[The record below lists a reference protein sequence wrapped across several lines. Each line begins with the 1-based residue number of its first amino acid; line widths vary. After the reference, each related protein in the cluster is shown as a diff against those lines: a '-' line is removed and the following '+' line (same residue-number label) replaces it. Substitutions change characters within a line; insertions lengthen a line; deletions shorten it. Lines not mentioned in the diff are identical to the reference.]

1 MRYLIPAA
9 GVGRRMGGAL
19 GGLPKCMIEIAGEPL
34 IARLLRQIRSI
45 DPAADVHV
53 VLGYRREAVIPVLG
67 DATVILNPLFDVTG
81 MDTSLWFARRTFDRP
96 LMVVHADLVLSD
108 PLASVLLKSE
118 LPTLMAYDGSIR
130 NTGDINIAVEA
141 GCVARFDETLD
152 DFNGVYAGVFKLSQH
167 AALTFG
173 KTLDHQIRG
182 GLHDPKAYYFHVVR
196 ALVEEYGIDIG
207 ALDIAGNDWQEI
219 DRPDDIVAAK
229 ARFERGRGAAPPSP
243 ATFAA
248 PAGHTDWAMN
258 TNDDAAGES
267 PERETAI
274 ACAAVARTEQA

>member
-9 GVGRRMGGAL
+9 GVGRRMRGAL

-34 IARLLRQIRSI
+34 IVRLLRQIRSI

-53 VLGYRREAVIPVLG
+53 VLGYRREVVIPALG

-81 MDTSLWFARRTFDRP
+81 MDTSLWFARQTFDQP

-108 PLASVLLKSE
+108 PLASVLLTSE
-118 LPTLMAYDGSIR
+118 LPTSMAYDGSIR

-141 GCVARFDETLD
+141 GRVARFDETLD

-167 AALTFG
+167 AALTFAR
-173 KTLDHQIRG
+173 TLDRQIRG

-196 ALVEEYGIDIG
+196 ALVEEYGIEIG

-219 DRPDDIVAAK
+219 DRPDDVVAAK
-229 ARFERGRGAAPPSP
+229 ARFEREGPAVPSAR

-258 TNDDAAGES
+258 TNHDPAGES
-267 PERETAI
+267 LDRETAN
-274 ACAAVARTEQA
+274 ACAAVARTERA